1 MYLHKMAT
9 YICVLFLILSR
20 APLTSDYIFAMIIVY
35 DNIKCA
41 CYNSGTALNNYA
53 ELKISVRRF
62 QEFLLSDRQTSNTF
76 DKTLSTSRQSLNQ
89 GRESSGVFVRNVS
102 VKWDASL
109 PNYVLKDATF
119 KAKSSELVAVIG
131 TAGSGKST
139 LLQVILKEITV
150 LRGDVVVKGSL
161 SYTPQQPWIFTGSVR
176 DNILFGE
183 PMDKQK
189 YQEVIRV
196 CCLEHDLSLF
206 PHGDNSLVG
215 ERGMLLSGGQK
226 ARISLARAVYRE
238 ADIYLL
244 DDPLSAVDVHVAN
257 QIFYGCIRDYLR
269 DKCVIL
275 VTHQIQFLQDVDKVL
290 LLEKGKISTC
300 HKFDKLEMK
309 KTDKKCFSND
319 AIIQQHNSPSETL
332 EDDGSGAVNA
342 YKSFCFS
349 GGTPTTIALILLF
362 FVLTQTLSSLFDYLL
377 AIWINLKQ
385 KSEELD
391 KWYFLNDNNYLFVC
405 GVLLVV
411 LVVLFHSSIWA
422 FVAFCKCASK
432 QLHDTL
438 FQKILF
444 ASINF
449 FKDHSSGRV
458 LNRFSKDMGTVDEFI
473 PVTLSEVTRIILT
486 INGAIFLILIF
497 NCWMILP
504 TTVLLLVFYLVFVL
518 FQPSVRYAK
527 KIEGI
532 SKHVVCK
539 KWYRFNINVL
549 GRSPIFTHVSASVQG
564 LDVIRSFKAETRL
577 RLEFDKLQNGHS
589 SAWYFHKA
597 FAYSQ
602 AFWTDLA
609 CSFYT
614 FIIMFYLLFFKNGT
628 VRFFVYLD

>member
-1 MYLHKMAT
+1 MIFCIIENICVLVLVSKKISSTRQFVAVTTDCRIRPLSNIINGINAIKMFTWEKPFAALVDIFFIVTFLYYRRKIGKIAIANFYRTFNYYVNMYLHKMAT
-9 YICVLFLILSR
+9 YICVLFLILSICNQK
-20 APLTSDYIFAMIIVY
+20 TIFVMIIVY
-35 DNIKCA
+35 ENIKCA

-53 ELKISVRRF
+53 KLKISIRRF

-76 DKTLSTSRQSLNQ
+76 DKTLLTSRQSLNQ
-89 GRESSGVFVRNVS
+89 NRESSGVFVRNVS
-102 VKWDASL
+102 VKWDSSL

-131 TAGSGKST
+131 TACSGKST
-139 LLQVILKEITV
+139 LLQIILKEITI

-161 SYTPQQPWIFTGSVR
+161 SYTPQQPSIFTGSVR

-183 PMDKQK
+183 PLDKQK

-206 PHGDNSLVG
+206 PHGNNSLVG

-257 QIFYGCIRDYLR
+257 QIFYRCIRDYLR

-275 VTHQIQFLQDVDKVL
+275 VTHQIQFLQDMDKVL
-290 LLEKGKISTC
+290 VLKKGNISTC

-332 EDDGSGAVNA
+332 EDDESGTVNA

-385 KSEELD
+385 KSGELD

-411 LVVLFHSSIWA
+411 LSSSVP
-422 FVAFCKCASK
+422 FEHLGFCGFL
-432 QLHDTL
+432 QMRLQTITRHTL
-438 FQKILF
+438 PK
-444 ASINF
+444 N
-449 FKDHSSGRV
+449 
-458 LNRFSKDMGTVDEFI
+458 
-473 PVTLSEVTRIILT
+473 
-486 INGAIFLILIF
+486 
-497 NCWMILP
+497 
-504 TTVLLLVFYLVFVL
+504 
-518 FQPSVRYAK
+518 
-527 KIEGI
+527 
-532 SKHVVCK
+532 
-539 KWYRFNINVL
+539 
-549 GRSPIFTHVSASVQG
+549 
-564 LDVIRSFKAETRL
+564 SFR
-577 RLEFDKLQNGHS
+577 FDKLFQGSLLGTCSQSILQRYGNCRRV
-589 SAWYFHKA
+589 
-597 FAYSQ
+597 YSC
-602 AFWTDLA
+602 D
-609 CSFYT
+609 
-614 FIIMFYLLFFKNGT
+614 I
-628 VRFFVYLD
+628 VRSD